1 MTRIIYYST
10 SIKLDSFRRKDNS
23 DHKMIDQ
30 PAGKGPPSAIMLV
43 FSVLTHV
50 LLLAPVIYILV
61 LAFNSYSFFSWHPI
75 CMSVGVGLLITE
87 AIFSVSGEAY
97 LGWKV
102 SRFNRVTIHWILHM
116 VGLALVLVG
125 LIIIVVNKINN
136 NKEHFA
142 TPHAILGLVS
152 IILAFLTAAF
162 GIVTKNSRW
171 LYPRFR
177 PVLLKIVHAFG
188 GILVTILLLATLI
201 TGTYTRWWPGGDT
214 GRSLTFTAFF
224 IAGFF
229 ILLKP
234 VLGAVSRSKV
244 VFGPP
249 PATT

>member
-1 MTRIIYYST
+1 MT
-10 SIKLDSFRRKDNS
+10 
-23 DHKMIDQ
+23 DQ

-43 FSVLTHV
+43 FSALTHI

-61 LAFNSYSFFSWHPI
+61 LAFGKYSFFSWHPI

-97 LGWKV
+97 VGWKV
-102 SRFNRVTIHWILHM
+102 SRANRVTIHWILHAT
-116 VGLALVLVG
+116 GLALVLVG
-125 LIIIVVNKINN
+125 LVIIVVNKNN
-136 NKEHFA
+136 NNNPHFA
-142 TPHAILGLVS
+142 TPHSILGLVS

-162 GIVTKNSRW
+162 GIVTNNSRW

-177 PVLLKIVHAFG
+177 PVLLKIMHAFG
-188 GILVTILLLATLI
+188 GIIVTVILLATLI
-201 TGTYTRWWPGGDT
+201 TGTYTKWWPGGYT

-234 VLGAVSRSKV
+234 VLGAVSRSRV

>member
-1 MTRIIYYST
+1 MFPTVTLPKTISVELKHFGSKVFVARST
-10 SIKLDSFRRKDNS
+10 
-23 DHKMIDQ
+23 HC
-30 PAGKGPPSAIMLV
+30 AKGSGMKQ
-43 FSVLTHV
+43 S
-50 LLLAPVIYILV
+50 LV
-61 LAFNSYSFFSWHPI
+61 LHVATFSSI
-75 CMSVGVGLLITE
+75 QVGLLITE

-97 LGWKV
+97 VGWKV
-102 SRFNRVTIHWILHM
+102 SRVNRVTIHWILHAT
-116 VGLALVLVG
+116 GLALVLVG
-125 LIIIVVNKINN
+125 LIIIVVNKNN
-136 NKEHFA
+136 NNNPHFV

-162 GIVTKNSRW
+162 GIVTNNSRW

-177 PVLLKIVHAFG
+177 PVLLKIMHAFG
-188 GILVTILLLATLI
+188 GIIVTVLLLATLI
-201 TGTYTRWWPGGDT
+201 TGTYTKWWPGGYT

-234 VLGAVSRSKV
+234 VLGAVSRSRV